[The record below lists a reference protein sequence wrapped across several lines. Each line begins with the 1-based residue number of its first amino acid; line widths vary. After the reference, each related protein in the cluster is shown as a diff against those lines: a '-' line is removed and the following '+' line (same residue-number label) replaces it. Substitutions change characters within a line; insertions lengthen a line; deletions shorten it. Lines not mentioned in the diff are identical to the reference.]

1 METTEA
7 TEATE
12 ASAGVTVD
20 QTMVGKVRRFNRTV
34 TQRVG
39 ALDDHYLARGLPLGE
54 ARMLWEI
61 GDTGCDVRLLRSRLD
76 LDSGYVSRLLRSLES
91 AGLVTV
97 EANERDRRVRTARLT
112 RRGRAER
119 AVLDRRS
126 DDLARSVLDPLTPDQ
141 RARLVA
147 AMDNVERLLTAALVA
162 IDTVEPAD
170 RRAQHCLREY
180 YAELDRRFAAGFD
193 PDRTLPIAL
202 DEMRPPR
209 GLFLL
214 ATLREEPVG
223 CGVLKFHGAASELK
237 RLWVASSV
245 RGLGLGR
252 RLLAELESHAAARGS
267 RAVRLDTNG
276 ALTEAIA
283 LYRSAGYCEIDAF
296 TDEPYAQHW
305 FEKVLD

>member
-1 METTEA
+1 VSTGA
-7 TEATE
+7 
-12 ASAGVTVD
+12 TVD
-20 QTMVGKVRRFNRTV
+20 EAMIGRVRRFNRTV

-39 ALDDHYLARGLPLGE
+39 ALDDHYLARGLALGE
-54 ARMLWEI
+54 ARVLWEI
-61 GDTGCDVRLLRSRLD
+61 GDSGCDVRLLRSRLD

-141 RARLVA
+141 RARLVT
-147 AMDNVERLLTAALVA
+147 AMDDVQRLLTAALVA
-162 IDTVEPAD
+162 IDTIEPAD

-193 PDRTLPIAL
+193 PDRALPIEL

-209 GLFLL
+209 GSFLL
-214 ATLREEPVG
+214 ATLRDEPVG
-223 CGVLKFHGAASELK
+223 CGVLKFHGAAPSELK

-283 LYRSAGYCEIDAF
+283 LYRSAGYREIDAF
-296 TDEPYAQHW
+296 NDEPYAQHW
-305 FEKVLD
+305 FEKVLE

>member
-1 METTEA
+1 VSIGA
-7 TEATE
+7 
-12 ASAGVTVD
+12 TVD
-20 QTMVGKVRRFNRTV
+20 EAMIGRVRRFNRTV

-54 ARMLWEI
+54 ARVLWEI
-61 GDTGCDVRLLRSRLD
+61 GDSGCDVRLLRSRLD

-91 AGLVTV
+91 EGLVTV

-141 RARLVA
+141 RARLVT
-147 AMDNVERLLTAALVA
+147 AMDDVQRLLTAALVA
-162 IDTVEPAD
+162 IDAVEPAD

-193 PDRTLPIAL
+193 PDRALPIEL

-214 ATLREEPVG
+214 ATLRDEPVG
-223 CGVLKFHGAASELK
+223 CGVLKFHGAAPSELK

-252 RLLAELESHAAARGS
+252 RLLAELESHAASRGS

-283 LYRSAGYCEIDAF
+283 LYRSAGYREIDAF
-296 TDEPYAQHW
+296 NDEPYAQHW

>member
-1 METTEA
+1 MTVATIDET
-7 TEATE
+7 
-12 ASAGVTVD
+12 
-20 QTMVGKVRRFNRTV
+20 MIGKVRRFNRTV

-39 ALDDHYLARGLPLGE
+39 ALDDSYLARGLPLGE

-61 GDTGCDVRLLRSRLD
+61 GEGGCDVRLLRSRLD
-76 LDSGYVSRLLRSLES
+76 LDSGYVSRLLRSLEA

-97 EANERDRRVRTARLT
+97 EASERDRRVRTARLT

-126 DDLARSVLDPLTPDQ
+126 DDLARSVLDPLTTDQ

-147 AMDNVERLLTAALVA
+147 AMDDVERLLTAALVA
-162 IDTVEPAD
+162 IDAVDPAD
-170 RRAQHCLREY
+170 RGAQHCLLEY

-193 PDRTLPIAL
+193 PERTLQIEL
-202 DEMRPPR
+202 DEMRPPQ
-209 GLFLL
+209 GLFLM
-214 ATLREEPVG
+214 ATLRDEPVG
-223 CGVLKFHGAASELK
+223 CGILKFHGDAPTELK

-252 RLLAELESHAAARGS
+252 RLVAELESRTAAHGS

-276 ALTEAIA
+276 ALTEAIT
-283 LYRSAGYCEIDAF
+283 LYRSAGYREIGAF
-296 TDEPYAQHW
+296 NDEPYAEHW
-305 FEKVLD
+305 FEKLLD